1 MNPQWFGDSYDIV
14 KRFFCERLAALGY
27 TIYVEPMLTGEWGGV
42 EADFYRFLGVRHTE
56 ECRSSNI
63 HSAILIDPDTG
74 ISSRPSSR
82 HVSPEQIMQR
92 LEKYGIVFVF
102 DQSFSR
108 GSGAEAQI
116 QEKLRKIE
124 SLGAFGFYY
133 DSHAKFLFA
142 SRSQTQLT
150 TLMDDLRLCGIPSA
164 RLIFADDS

>member
-14 KRFFCERLAALGY
+14 KRYFCERLAALGY
-27 TIYVEPMLTGEWGGV
+27 AIYVEPMLTGEWGAV
-42 EADFYRFLGVRHTE
+42 EADYYRFLGVRHSE
-56 ECRSSNI
+56 ECRSPNT
-63 HSAILIDPDTG
+63 HSALLIDPDTG
-74 ISSRPSSR
+74 ISKRPSAR
-82 HVSPEQIMQR
+82 HVSPEQIVQR
-92 LEKYGIVFVF
+92 LEAHGIVFVF

-108 GSGAEAQI
+108 GCGAEAQI

-150 TLMDDLRLCGIPSA
+150 TLMDDLRQCGIPLA
-164 RLIFADDS
+164 RLIIASDP